1 MNTLYITNTG
11 KVMLDA
17 NGEVMSYDTDI
28 ESIRNISMLTEDTK
42 VIYKCGNIDEKIEA
56 KAGDIVI
63 TFYRDEFVHPVI
75 VVKSDTWR
83 ENLEDFRAKEQKRKE
98 EWAARQAENDASP
111 CAGTDCTKGYC

>member
-17 NGEVMSYDTDI
+17 NGDVMSYDTDI

-63 TFYRDEFVHPVI
+63 TFYRDEFIHPVI

-98 EWAARQAENDASP
+98 EWAARQAENDAIP
-111 CAGTDCTKGYC
+111 CACSDCTKECF